1 MLYKKEI
8 LSVCL
13 QETLRKK
20 CIQCGTTL
28 GLSLISTADNFNILG
43 KSA

>member
-8 LSVCL
+8 LSLCL

-20 CIQCGTTL
+20 CIQFGIAL

>member
-20 CIQCGTTL
+20 CKQCGTTL
-28 GLSLISTADNFNILG
+28 GLSLISTADNFNIVG
-43 KSA
+43 NKA